1 MLDTKRLKLTPSSSE
16 RPMSP
21 LAVRR
26 SDDKFG
32 ESGRK
37 YRVDSDSESDRQEE
51 DLNEGAK
58 QNYFPLTSCAQKP

>member
-1 MLDTKRLKLTPSSSE
+1 
-16 RPMSP
+16 MSP

-58 QNYFPLTSCAQKP
+58 QNYFPLTSCAKKLLPANNFKKYKKKTYSE